1 VLAALVAGPDGLF
14 ANDGESRRCLLA
26 AARKQFNT
34 TNGTKPCEAM
44 LMPANATKERHTHT
58 QREKYPCLSDGLC
71 CANRCESNEP
81 SVDVINSDLQSILS

>member
-44 LMPANATKERHTHT
+44 LMPANSTKERHTHT
-58 QREKYPCLSDGLC
+58 EREISLSVRWAMLREQVRVKRTERG
-71 CANRCESNEP
+71 RH
-81 SVDVINSDLQSILS
+81 